1 MIHELRNR
9 LQQGDQVRDV
19 IDQEGLGGSKD
30 EKSAAKVSTPD
41 VSSTTCAVYLE
52 VLYANIDSILK
63 TMSMQLLID
72 NLKRENK
79 LVASMYHDLAGRLQM
94 DNVVLQR
101 RGEVPKS
108 WINRQ
113 RKLVDHPMMA
123 MNR

>member
-1 MIHELRNR
+1 M
-9 LQQGDQVRDV
+9 
-19 IDQEGLGGSKD
+19 IDQAGQESLGGNKD

-52 VLYANIDSILK
+52 VLYANTYSIFK
-63 TMSMQLLID
+63 IMSMQLLID

-123 MNR
+123 MSR